1 MTHSLRERQEI
12 FESATDYSL
21 SWRVPIIIRITLKS
35 HKRLIDN
42 LGLPYSVD
50 FADLMSQTMLYVIT
64 NIQDALFGYY
74 HTDEI
79 TLVLRN
85 DKEKDTIPWHNNNLQ
100 KMVSTVAS
108 LATLGFYHSK
118 ELFAD
123 TINLNGDALFDVKIF
138 TLPSIPEAVNHLIL
152 HQSYCM
158 GNAVTEAA
166 AFELSEKFETS
177 KVYSLIKE
185 KSFEEKRK
193 LLLNHCGIDFFE
205 YYPVS
210 FYHGSAVYKEP
221 TVIKTK
227 NNSVTRNKW
236 YINDEL
242 PNFVENKDFL
252 FNILTN
258 GCDVFRG
265 NTIIKNLEEELI

>member
-108 LATLGFYHSK
+108 QH
-118 ELFAD
+118 
-123 TINLNGDALFDVKIF
+123 
-138 TLPSIPEAVNHLIL
+138 
-152 HQSYCM
+152 
-158 GNAVTEAA
+158 
-166 AFELSEKFETS
+166 
-177 KVYSLIKE
+177 
-185 KSFEEKRK
+185 
-193 LLLNHCGIDFFE
+193 
-205 YYPVS
+205 
-210 FYHGSAVYKEP
+210 
-221 TVIKTK
+221 
-227 NNSVTRNKW
+227 
-236 YINDEL
+236 
-242 PNFVENKDFL
+242 
-252 FNILTN
+252 
-258 GCDVFRG
+258 
-265 NTIIKNLEEELI
+265 